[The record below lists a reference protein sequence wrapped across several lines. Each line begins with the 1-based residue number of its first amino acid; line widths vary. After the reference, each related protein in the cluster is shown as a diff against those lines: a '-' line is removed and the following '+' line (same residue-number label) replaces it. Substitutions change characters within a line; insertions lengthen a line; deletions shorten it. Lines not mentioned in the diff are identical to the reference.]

1 VASWQGGGK
10 GRYCPLPKIAYR
22 KIFFLSEKS
31 MQNLGL
37 EMYGKFRG
45 KYKILSIHRSIS
57 YVGKVQLPVPIF
69 LTDDAADYGLKYA

>member
-1 VASWQGGGK
+1 
-10 GRYCPLPKIAYR
+10 
-22 KIFFLSEKS
+22 